1 MFEYIYLSFK
11 ENNTQDT
18 ELNLNLISFNK
29 STNWNFSSILYLTI
43 YVSLLIIGLLANSF
57 VIYVYAM
64 GKNPIRHTKY
74 FFINL
79 SISDIFILVLCI
91 PVSINDVLNPNEWFF
106 GKYYCKKIS
115 LFI

>member
-11 ENNTQDT
+11 ENNTL
-18 ELNLNLISFNK
+18 EINLSLNSFSK
-29 STNWNFSSILYLTI
+29 TTNWNFNFLSILICTM
-43 YVSLLIIGLLANSF
+43 YVILLIIGLLANSI
-57 VIYVYAM
+57 VICVYAM

-79 SISDIFILVLCI
+79 SISDILILFLCI
-91 PVSINDVLNPNEWFF
+91 PISINDVLSPNEWLF